1 MKAIT
6 KTNLQFQCPRCEKHY
21 FSYQHLVDQKQ
32 TERRKRYEWTCGNCV
47 ATVEF
52 SVDWD
57 DLSVNIINAK
67 KPPEG
72 KAKAL
77 VLLRLLPV
85 KGTVLK
91 ELIHIVVEK
100 KNYSHEE
107 DLKKFSDIAAYWYN
121 DHTCPA
127 NYLGVVSVIEGG
139 DDDPHGIFQFVEA
152 IWMPEGFDSCEFHNK
167 GGSWSSLF
175 EKMNKPLTEVDDEDE
190 IPE

>member
-6 KTNLQFQCPRCEKHY
+6 RTNLQFQCPCCEKYY
-21 FSYQHLVDQKQ
+21 FSYQHLVDEKPG
-32 TERRKRYEWTCGNCV
+32 ERRKRYEWTCDKCV

-91 ELIHIVVEK
+91 EPIHIVVEK

-107 DLKKFSDIAAYWYN
+107 DLKKFSDDAAYHYN
-121 DHTCPA
+121 DHTCPT
-127 NYLGVVSVIEGG
+127 NYLSVEAIIEGN
-139 DDDPHGIFQFVEA
+139 DDDPHGIFHFVEA
-152 IWMPEGFDSCEFHNK
+152 IWMPEGFDHCEFHNK
-167 GGSWSSLF
+167 GGHWSSLF
-175 EKMNKPLTEVDDEDE
+175 EMMNKPLTEVDDEDANV
-190 IPE
+190 